1 MMGVCE
7 MDISNTNKKS
17 DAELLNEYRKSRSQQ
32 ALDQLYL
39 RHESSLASDCYR
51 TIRNQ
56 RAAEEAATLALAI
69 LARRPDVVSGP
80 VSEWLHEAAYCIARE
95 RNLD

>member
-1 MMGVCE
+1 MLGVTK
-7 MDISNTNKKS
+7 MDISNNKKS
-17 DAELLNEYRKSRSQQ
+17 DAELLIEYRNSRSRQ
-32 ALDQLYL
+32 ALDQLYQ
-39 RHESSLASDCYR
+39 RHESSLAMDCYR

-69 LARRPDVVSGP
+69 LARRPDVVCGP
-80 VSEWLHEAAYCIARE
+80 VAEWLHEAAQCIARE